1 MKHFSIFL
9 SFPNVYFDQFSHKNF
24 FRQHFR
30 QVCNTSTHQHCS
42 VLVYY
47 HFGVMEN
54 FLIMVE
60 QPAPSQEVEIDG
72 ERLQFFNTKLKIWD
86 YAKISSSDYQKLSFE
101 NKSSILKSYYV
112 DMSAKYSF
120 GTGIIITF
128 YLFWPFFESFGV
140 LKCISFKNEKIFFE
154 YFF

>member
-1 MKHFSIFL
+1 
-9 SFPNVYFDQFSHKNF
+9 
-24 FRQHFR
+24 
-30 QVCNTSTHQHCS
+30 
-42 VLVYY
+42 
-47 HFGVMEN
+47 MEN

-60 QPAPSQEVEIDG
+60 QPAPSQEVAIDG

-140 LKCISFKNEKIFFE
+140 LKCISFKNEKTFFE